1 MKISTKGG
9 DKGSTSLMF
18 GRRVSKACQR
28 VRTYGMVDELSAT
41 IAMARAFAKDDDL
54 AKQLLS
60 IQENL
65 VLLMTEL
72 ATAKEDFSKLAEKN
86 IKLLDDTNLA
96 EIEAKIDEIESK
108 GNVFDGWKH
117 AGDTPLSATLDMARV
132 KCRAAEREIVALN
145 EEEGLARDFPLIY
158 INRLS
163 DYIYLLSIN

>member
-132 KCRAAEREIVALN
+132 KCRATEREIVALN

-163 DYIYLLSIN
+163 DYIYL

>member
-18 GRRVSKACQR
+18 GKRVSKACQR

-41 IAMARAFAKDDDL
+41 IAMARAFAKDDNL
-54 AKQLLS
+54 AKQLLC

-72 ATAKEDFSKLAEKN
+72 ATAKEDFPKLAQKN
-86 IKLLDDTNLA
+86 IKLLDDTTLD
-96 EIEAKIDEIESK
+96 EIESKIDEIESK
-108 GNVFDGWKH
+108 GNIFNGWKH
-117 AGDTPLSATLDMARV
+117 AGDTPLSAALDMARV
-132 KCRAAEREIVALN
+132 KCRATEREIVALN
-145 EEEGLARDFPLIY
+145 EEEGLARNFPLVY